1 MPASREQTEYIS
13 DLFEQL
19 GCDENAVADVLEEVA
34 GLQGGVWPR
43 NAEDI
48 SQADASELIE
58 ELKERKRDHDR
69 PSGRREFPNDWG
81 RG

>member
-19 GCDENAVADVLEEVA
+19 GCDENEVADMLEEVV

-43 NAEDI
+43 DALDI
-48 SQADASELIE
+48 SWSDASELIE
-58 ELKERKRDHDR
+58 ELKDHKRDHDR
-69 PSGRREFPNDWG
+69 PSGRRERG

>member
-1 MPASREQTEYIS
+1 MPASPAQTEYIS

-19 GCDENAVADVLEEVA
+19 GCDENAVADMLEEVT

-43 NAEDI
+43 DAEYI
-48 SQADASELIE
+48 SWSDASELID
-58 ELKERKRDHDR
+58 ELKDRKRDHDR
-69 PSGRREFPNDWG
+69 PSGRRESPNNWG